1 MSDLSFNNMPEFD
14 PYFEWLDIPL
24 NQRPIN
30 YYKFLG
36 LIPPVSDPAEIE
48 AACKSRRQQLQK
60 EILGIHG
67 AEARTLLNELK
78 IISDTLLNPVRKEA
92 YDQKLFKTNPASMEV
107 KLEPGY
113 KIGPYELL
121 KLRENSAAGSMWLA
135 VNKLSGKKCLMK
147 VLPRRLAQRSQIAK
161 RFVREIQFSSQLH
174 HDNIVCASDS
184 DGQGDPLYY
193 VIPCEALTSLETFVR
208 QNGLP
213 TVEKALD
220 YVCQAAQGLEYLHWK
235 GICHRNVRPD
245 VLFLDENNVVK
256 VGGLLTAKA
265 ENNLLLDGDFDE
277 QLTQDGQML
286 GAADYMAPEQA
297 TNASAADARCDVYS
311 LGCTM
316 FWLLTGRPVFNTKN
330 NLAEKLMA
338 HRKAPIPRLS
348 QIRSGIPQAL
358 DDVFQKMLAKNPDD
372 RYKSMKEVIEAIQNA
387 QKGASGNVKI
397 PGWLWAII
405 GIGIGAAITAAAL
418 LLR

>member
-1 MSDLSFNNMPEFD
+1 MPDFD

-36 LIPPVSDPAEIE
+36 LIPPVSDMAEID
-48 AACKSRRQQLQK
+48 AACKRRRQLLQK
-60 EILGIHG
+60 ELLGSHG
-67 AEARTLLNELK
+67 AEAQTLLNELK
-78 IISDTLLNPVRKEA
+78 IISDTLLNPVRKDA
-92 YDQKLFKTNPASMEV
+92 YDQKLFKMGVPNQV
-107 KLEPGY
+107 KLEQGS

-121 KLRENSAAGSMWLA
+121 KLIDDTAAGSMWQA
-135 VNKLSGKKCLMK
+135 VNTLSGKKCLMK
-147 VLPRRLAQRSQIAK
+147 VLPQRLAQRSQIAK
-161 RFVREIQFSSQLH
+161 RFLREIQLSSQLH
-174 HDNIVCASDS
+174 HDNIVCAADS

-193 VIPCEALTSLETFVR
+193 VIPCEALTSLETYVR

-213 TVEKALD
+213 EVDKALD
-220 YVCQAAQGLEYLHWK
+220 FVCQAAQGLDYMHWK
-235 GICHRNVRPD
+235 GIYHRNVRPD

-265 ENNLLLDGDFDE
+265 ESNLLLDGDFDE

-297 TNASAADARCDVYS
+297 TNASAVDARCDVYS

-316 FWLLTGRPVFNTKN
+316 FWLLTGRPVYNIKN
-330 NLAEKLMA
+330 SLAEKIMA
-338 HRKAPIPRLS
+338 HRKAPIPRIS
-348 QIRSGIPQAL
+348 TARQGIPQAL
-358 DDVFQKMLAKNPDD
+358 DPVFQKMLAKNPDE
-372 RYKSMKEVIEAIQNA
+372 RYKSMKEVVEAIRSA
-387 QKGASGNVKI
+387 QKGASGGFKV

-405 GIGIGAAITAAAL
+405 GIAIGAAVTAAIM

>member
-121 KLRENSAAGSMWLA
+121 KLRENSGAGSMWLA

-147 VLPRRLAQRSQIAK
+147 VLPQRLAQRSQIAK

>member
-1 MSDLSFNNMPEFD
+1 MADFD
-14 PYFEWLDIPL
+14 PYFEWLEIPL

-36 LIPPVSDPAEIE
+36 LIPPVSDMAEID
-48 AACKSRRQQLQK
+48 AACKRRRQLLQK
-60 EILGIHG
+60 ELLGSHG
-67 AEARTLLNELK
+67 AEAQTLLNELK
-78 IISDTLLNPVRKEA
+78 LISDTLLNPVRKDA
-92 YDQKLFKTNPASMEV
+92 YDQKLFKMGVSNQV
-107 KLEPGY
+107 KLEPGS

-121 KLRENSAAGSMWLA
+121 KLIDDSAAGAMWQA
-135 VNKLSGKKCLMK
+135 VNTLSGKKCLMK
-147 VLPRRLAQRSQIAK
+147 VLPQRLAQRSQIAK
-161 RFVREIQFSSQLH
+161 RFLREIQLSSQLH
-174 HDNIVCASDS
+174 HDNIVCAADS

-193 VIPCEALTSLETFVR
+193 VIPCETLTSLETYVR

-213 TVEKALD
+213 EVDKALD
-220 YVCQAAQGLEYLHWK
+220 FVCQAAQGLDYMHWK
-235 GICHRNVRPD
+235 GIYHRNVRPD

-297 TNASAADARCDVYS
+297 TNASAVDARCDVYS

-316 FWLLTGRPVFNTKN
+316 FWLLTGRPVYNIKN
-330 NLAEKLMA
+330 SLAEKIMA
-338 HRKAPIPRLS
+338 HRKAPIPRIS
-348 QIRSGIPQAL
+348 TARQGIPQAL
-358 DDVFQKMLAKNPDD
+358 DAVFQKMLAKNPDD
-372 RYKSMKEVIEAIQNA
+372 RYKSMKEVVEAIRGA
-387 QKGASGNVKI
+387 QKGASGSFKV

-405 GIGIGAAITAAAL
+405 GIAIGAAVTAAVM

>member
-1 MSDLSFNNMPEFD
+1 MPEFD
-14 PYFEWLDIPL
+14 PYSEWLDIPL

-36 LIPPVSDPAEIE
+36 LIPPVSDPAEID
-48 AACKSRRQQLQK
+48 AACKRRRQQLQK
-60 EILGIHG
+60 EILGEHG
-67 AEARTLLNELK
+67 AEAQTLLNELK

-92 YDQKLFKTNPASMEV
+92 YDQKLFKKGVLSDV

-121 KLRENSAAGSMWLA
+121 KLRDNSAAGAMWQA
-135 VNKLSGKKCLMK
+135 VNTLSGKKCLIK
-147 VLPRRLAQRSQIAK
+147 VLPQRLAQRSQIAK
-161 RFVREIQFSSQLH
+161 RFLREIQLSSQLH

-193 VIPCEALTSLETFVR
+193 VIPCEALTSLETYVR
-208 QNGLP
+208 QNGLL
-213 TVEKALD
+213 TVDKALD
-220 YVCQAAQGLEYLHWK
+220 FVCQAAQGLEYLHWK
-235 GICHRNVRPD
+235 GIYHRNVRPD

-265 ENNLLLDGDFDE
+265 ENNLLLEGDFDE

-297 TNASAADARCDVYS
+297 TNASAVDARCDVYS

-316 FWLLTGRPVFNTKN
+316 FWLLTGRPVFNVKN
-330 NLAEKLMA
+330 SNLAEKIMA

-348 QIRSGIPQAL
+348 QFRSGIPQAL
-358 DDVFQKMLAKNPDD
+358 DAVFQKMLAKNPDD
-372 RYKSMKEVIEAIQNA
+372 RYKSMKEVIDAIQGA
-387 QKGASGNVKI
+387 RKGSSGSVKI

-405 GIGIGAAITAAAL
+405 GIAIGAAITAAVL
-418 LLR
+418 LFR

>member
-1 MSDLSFNNMPEFD
+1 MAVFD
-14 PYFEWLDIPL
+14 PYLEWLNIPL
-24 NQRPIN
+24 NQRPVN

-36 LIPPVSDPAEIE
+36 LIPPVSDSAEIDE
-48 AACKSRRQQLQK
+48 ACKRRRQLLQK
-60 EILGIHG
+60 EMLGNHG
-67 AEARTLLNELK
+67 AEAQTLLNELK

-92 YDQKLFKTNPASMEV
+92 YDQKLFQKTGFPEV

-121 KLRENSAAGSMWLA
+121 KLRESSAAGTIWLT
-135 VNKLSGKKCLMK
+135 VNTLSGKKCLMK
-147 VLPRRLAQRSQIAK
+147 VLPQRMAQHSQIAK
-161 RFVREIQFSSQLH
+161 RFIREIQLSSQLH

-184 DGQGDPLYY
+184 DCQGDPLYY
-193 VIPCEALTSLETFVR
+193 VIPCEALTSLDSYCR
-208 QNGLP
+208 QNGVP
-213 TVEKALD
+213 TIDKALD
-220 YVCQAAQGLEYLHWK
+220 FVCQAAQGLDYLHWK

-256 VGGLLTAKA
+256 VGSLLTAKA

-316 FWLLTGRPVFNTKN
+316 FWLLTGRPVYKTQNS
-330 NLAEKLMA
+330 LAEKIMA

-348 QIRSGIPQAL
+348 QVRPGIPQAL
-358 DDVFQKMLAKNPDD
+358 DLVFQKMLAKNPDD
-372 RYKSMKEVIEAIQNA
+372 RYKSMKEVTEAIQNA
-387 QKGASGNVKI
+387 RKGLDGSVKI
-397 PGWLWAII
+397 PAWFWAII
-405 GIGIGAAITAAAL
+405 GIALGAVAIAAML

>member
-121 KLRENSAAGSMWLA
+121 KLRENSGAGSMWLA

-147 VLPRRLAQRSQIAK
+147 VLPQRLAQRSQIAK

-316 FWLLTGRPVFNTKN
+316 FWLLTGRPVFNAKN

-338 HRKAPIPRLS
+338 HRKAPVPRLS

-358 DDVFQKMLAKNPDD
+358 DAVFQKMLAKNPDD

-405 GIGIGAAITAAAL
+405 GIGIGAAITAVAL

>member
-1 MSDLSFNNMPEFD
+1 MSDFD
-14 PYFEWLDIPL
+14 PYLEWLDIPL
-24 NQRPIN
+24 NQRPIT

-36 LIPPVSDPAEIE
+36 LIPPVSDMAEID
-48 AACKSRRQQLQK
+48 AACKRRRQQLQK
-60 EILGIHG
+60 ELLGIHG
-67 AEARTLLNELK
+67 AEAQTLLNELK

-92 YDQKLFKTNPASMEV
+92 YDQKLFKKGMASEV

-121 KLRENSAAGSMWLA
+121 KLRDNSAAGSMWQA
-135 VNKLSGKKCLMK
+135 VNMLSGKKCLIK
-147 VLPRRLAQRSQIAK
+147 VLPQKLAQRSQIAK
-161 RFVREIQFSSQLH
+161 RFLREIQLSSQLH

-193 VIPCEALTSLETFVR
+193 VIPCEALTSLETYVR

-213 TVEKALD
+213 TVEKTLGF
-220 YVCQAAQGLEYLHWK
+220 VCQAARGLEYLHWK
-235 GICHRNVRPD
+235 GIYHRNVRPD
-245 VLFLDENNVVK
+245 VLFLDETNVVK

-297 TNASAADARCDVYS
+297 TNASAVDARCDVYS

-316 FWLLTGRPVFNTKN
+316 YWLLTGRPVFNTPQN

-338 HRKAPIPRLS
+338 HRRAPVPRLS
-348 QIRSGIPQAL
+348 SARQGIPQAL
-358 DDVFQKMLAKNPDD
+358 DAVFQKMLAKNPDD
-372 RYKSMKEVIEAIQNA
+372 RYKSMKEVIEAIQGA
-387 QKGASGNVKI
+387 QKGVSGSFKV
-397 PGWLWAII
+397 PGWLWAVI
-405 GIGIGAAITAAAL
+405 GVAIGAAITAAVL